1 MVGVIW
7 LWHVY
12 YTMSTYDGAQ
22 ISNLLQGGVIKP
34 AWMYTVIGL
43 LASIDVSPHEDVN
56 KVGRQIQVSDMRV
69 EAR

>member
-1 MVGVIW
+1 
-7 LWHVY
+7 
-12 YTMSTYDGAQ
+12 
-22 ISNLLQGGVIKP
+22 
-34 AWMYTVIGL
+34 MYTVIGL